1 MKFFKKNFN
10 NITLTSLFFILI
22 SCEQEFLNIDAGII
36 GDANFELIRE
46 DYDVRAYNQATGFVQ
61 SNNIDI
67 VPFGIYNIPNFGKMS
82 TNYIT
87 QIQLPNNVGTFFNT
101 EFQTPEVTKVE
112 LYIPYFSR
120 RTGQVEEETTYAL
133 DSIYGSLSKL
143 KLNVY
148 ENGVVIR
155 NLQPPLFL
163 DPQTY
168 FSNQFNDFFQLR
180 RGTDAQGNSVA
191 LGTRLNNSTKV
202 EQNEEFV
209 FSDKEIQIVKLNED
223 NEEEISGRRAP
234 GIYLELDVAFFQ
246 KKIIEGFINGQ
257 LGNQST
263 FANYFRGLL
272 FQIENSN
279 AEPNPNQLAMIDFRR
294 GSISITYDNWSPK
307 LNTTPVEY
315 EKLERTFNINLTG
328 NNILFIE
335 NTNVQPAFLNAIS
348 NPNTVQG
355 DEKLYL
361 KGGVGSMAYVELFD
375 KNLDGSSSQL
385 NELRSKFQNKEIL
398 INDATVTFFIDQA
411 SIEDNKEPHRIFLY
425 NVETSEVLIDFVLD
439 QSVNQA
445 NPKLSKSRFSG
456 IINRQGSSR
465 GVFYKFNI
473 TDHIRRIVNSNTIQN
488 VKLGLSVTESLAN
501 TEFAQFEFSDNKPK
515 LHKNS
520 VVNPQ
525 GTVLFG
531 NNTTNLEKKIKFE
544 IVYSKL

>member
-272 FQIENSN
+272 FQLENSN

>member
-272 FQIENSN
+272 FQLENSN

-501 TEFAQFEFSDNKPK
+501 TQFAQFEFSDNKPK

>member
-501 TEFAQFEFSDNKPK
+501 TQFAQFEFSDNKPK